1 MPTYVNL
8 INWTDQGIRSYKESS
23 KRAQAFTEL
32 VESMGGKVK
41 EIVWTLGAYDLVA
54 ITEAPDDETVTAV
67 SLKVSSLGNVRTT
80 TLRGFNRKEFE
91 AIVAKAG

>member
-1 MPTYVNL
+1 MAT
-8 INWTDQGIRSYKESS
+8 IRLQRDRSCS

-32 VESMGGKVK
+32 VKSMGGKVTQ
-41 EIVWTLGAYDLVA
+41 IIWTLGAYDIVA

-67 SLKVSSLGNVRTT
+67 SLKLASQGNTRTT

-91 AIVAKAG
+91 AIIAKSG